1 MPRQTAKKVGCPT
14 ETTLE
19 LISGRWKVMV
29 IYWLLQGERRF
40 NQLQRDLAGITHRT
54 LAKQLKEMEADGLVE
69 RHDYGE
75 IPPRVD
81 YRLSPRGRSLEPV
94 LMAMDDWAQKHGGK
108 LRRPQNAQGIF
119 RKSFFGND
127 AQNFV
132 FDVFPPAVNV
142 NDFAR
147 QNVF

>member
-1 MPRQTAKKVGCPT
+1 MPGQTVKKAHKKVGCPT

-40 NQLQRDLAGITHRT
+40 NQLQRDLGGITHRT

-81 YRLSPRGRSLEPV
+81 YRLTVRGRSLEPV

-108 LRRPQNAQGIF
+108 LRRPVS
-119 RKSFFGND
+119 R
-127 AQNFV
+127 
-132 FDVFPPAVNV
+132 
-142 NDFAR
+142 
-147 QNVF
+147 

>member
-1 MPRQTAKKVGCPT
+1 MPSKTAKKLGCPT

-19 LISGRWKVMV
+19 VISGRWKVMV

-81 YRLSPRGRSLEPV
+81 YRLTPLGRSLQPV
-94 LMAMDDWAQKHGGK
+94 LMAMQDWAQQYGGK
-108 LRRPQNAQGIF
+108 LRRPAS
-119 RKSFFGND
+119 R
-127 AQNFV
+127 
-132 FDVFPPAVNV
+132 
-142 NDFAR
+142 
-147 QNVF
+147 